1 MSQTVENIL
10 RSIGGKNM
18 SRFQKVFIWILGI
31 LLVLVVGVTG
41 IAAKVY
47 LDVKGSI
54 KETYETV
61 ERAETGVKREK
72 KVDLN
77 KKDSFSMLLM
87 GVDTGDLG
95 RTDTGRSDA
104 IMVATVSPEDNK
116 TQIISIPR
124 DTYMEIVGYG
134 TNDKINHAYAF
145 GGPAMAMDS
154 LEKYLDIPIDHYASI
169 NMQGIKDL
177 VDAVGGVTVN
187 NDLEF
192 TNEGHTF
199 GMGQIQINGEQALAF
214 VRMRYDDPRG
224 DYGRQERQRLVVEGI
239 VKKLISLSGVT
250 QYQAVLDAVAANMRT
265 DMDFGMMQKIALEY
279 RSAFS
284 TIQMDQMKGEG
295 FMQDGVSYQRVS
307 DEEKQRVQTELKDQ
321 LNID

>member
-1 MSQTVENIL
+1 
-10 RSIGGKNM
+10 M
-18 SRFQKVFIWILGI
+18 SRFQKFFIWLLSI
-31 LLVLVVGVTG
+31 LLILVLAVTG
-41 IAAKVY
+41 VVAKVY
-47 LDVKGSI
+47 LDVKGSMND
-54 KETYETV
+54 TFETV
-61 ERAETGVKREK
+61 ERQETGVQRKEE
-72 KVDLN
+72 VDLN
-77 KKDSFSMLLM
+77 KKDSFSILLM

-104 IMVATVSPEDNK
+104 IMVATVSPEDKK
-116 TQIISIPR
+116 TQIVSIPR

-134 TNDKINHAYAF
+134 TSDKINHAYAF

-199 GMGQIQINGEQALAF
+199 GMGQITITGEEALAF

-239 VKKLISLSGVT
+239 AKKLISLSGVT
-250 QYQAVLDAVAANMRT
+250 QYQSVLDAISTNMRT
-265 DMDFGMMQKIALEY
+265 DMDFTMMQKIALEY

-284 TIQMDQMKGEG
+284 TIKMDQMQGEG
-295 FMQDGVSYQRVS
+295 FMQDGVSYQRIS

>member
-1 MSQTVENIL
+1 MS
-10 RSIGGKNM
+10 K
-18 SRFQKVFIWILGI
+18 FQKVFIWILGI
-31 LLVLVVGVTG
+31 LLVLVIGVTG

-54 KETYETV
+54 KDTYETV
-61 ERAETGVKREK
+61 ERQETGVKRK
-72 KVDLN
+72 KEVDLN
-77 KKDSFSMLLM
+77 KKDSFSILLM

-116 TQIISIPR
+116 TQIVSIPR
-124 DTYMEIVGYG
+124 DTYMEIVGHG

-239 VKKLISLSGVT
+239 AKKLISLSGVT

-279 RSAFS
+279 RSAFN

>member
-1 MSQTVENIL
+1 MFLV
-10 RSIGGKNM
+10 IGGKNM

-31 LLVLVVGVTG
+31 LLVLVLAVTG
-41 IAAKVY
+41 VVAKVY
-47 LDVKGSI
+47 LDVKGSM
-54 KETYETV
+54 TDTFETV
-61 ERAETGVKREK
+61 ERQETGVKRKE

-77 KKDSFSMLLM
+77 KKDSFSILLM

-104 IMVATVSPEDNK
+104 IMVATVSPEDKK
-116 TQIISIPR
+116 TQIVSIPR

-134 TNDKINHAYAF
+134 TSDKINHAYAF
-145 GGPAMAMDS
+145 GGPAMSMDS

-177 VDAVGGVTVN
+177 VDAVGGITVN

-192 TNEGHTF
+192 SIDGQTF
-199 GMGQIQINGEQALAF
+199 GIGQININGDQALAF

-239 VKKLISLSGVT
+239 AKKLISLSGVT
-250 QYQAVLDAVAANMRT
+250 QYQSVLDAISTNMRT
-265 DMDFGMMQKIALEY
+265 DMDFTMMQKIALEY

-284 TIQMDQMKGEG
+284 TIKMDQMQGEG
-295 FMQDGVSYQRVS
+295 FMQDGVSYQRIS

>member
-1 MSQTVENIL
+1 MS
-10 RSIGGKNM
+10 K
-18 SRFQKVFIWILGI
+18 FQKVFIWILGI

-54 KETYETV
+54 KDTYETV
-61 ERAETGVKREK
+61 ERQETGVKRK
-72 KVDLN
+72 KEVDLN
-77 KKDSFSMLLM
+77 KKDSFSILLM

-116 TQIISIPR
+116 TQIVSIPR

-177 VDAVGGVTVN
+177 VNAVGGVTVN
-187 NDLEF
+187 NNLEF
-192 TNEGHTF
+192 SSEGHMF
-199 GMGQIQINGEQALAF
+199 GIGQITINGDQALAY
-214 VRMRYDDPRG
+214 VRMRYDDPQG

-239 VKKLISLSGVT
+239 AKKLISLSGVT
-250 QYQAVLDAVAANMRT
+250 QYQAVLDAVSENMRT

-279 RSAFS
+279 RSAFN
-284 TIQMDQMKGEG
+284 TIQMDQMKGDG

-307 DEEKQRVQTELKDQ
+307 DEEKQRVQAELKDQ

>member
-1 MSQTVENIL
+1 MS
-10 RSIGGKNM
+10 K
-18 SRFQKVFIWILGI
+18 FQKVFIWILGI
-31 LLVLVVGVTG
+31 LLVLVIGVTG

-54 KETYETV
+54 KDTYETV
-61 ERAETGVKREK
+61 ERQETGVKRK
-72 KVDLN
+72 KEVDLN
-77 KKDSFSMLLM
+77 KKDSFSILLM

-116 TQIISIPR
+116 TQIVSIPR
-124 DTYMEIVGYG
+124 DTYMEIVGHG

-239 VKKLISLSGVT
+239 AKKLISLSGVT
-250 QYQAVLDAVAANMRT
+250 QYQAVLDAVATNMRT

-279 RSAFS
+279 REAFN

-295 FMQDGVSYQRVS
+295 FMQDGVSYQGVS
-307 DEEKQRVQTELKDQ
+307 DEEKQRVQMELKDQ

>member
-1 MSQTVENIL
+1 MS
-10 RSIGGKNM
+10 K
-18 SRFQKVFIWILGI
+18 FQKVFIWILGI
-31 LLVLVVGVTG
+31 LLVLVIGVTG

-54 KETYETV
+54 KDTYETV
-61 ERAETGVKREK
+61 ERQETGVKRK
-72 KVDLN
+72 KEVDLN
-77 KKDSFSMLLM
+77 KKDSFSILLM

-116 TQIISIPR
+116 TQIVSIPR
-124 DTYMEIVGYG
+124 DTYMEIVGHG

-214 VRMRYDDPRG
+214 VRMRYDDSRG

-239 VKKLISLSGVT
+239 AKKLISLSGVT
-250 QYQAVLDAVAANMRT
+250 QYQAVLDAVATNMRT

-279 RSAFS
+279 RSAFN

-307 DEEKQRVQTELKDQ
+307 DEEKQRVQAELKDQ

>member
-1 MSQTVENIL
+1 
-10 RSIGGKNM
+10 M
-18 SRFQKVFIWILGI
+18 SRFQKFFIWLLSI
-31 LLVLVVGVTG
+31 LLILVLAVTG
-41 IAAKVY
+41 VVAKVY
-47 LDVKGSI
+47 LDVKGSMND
-54 KETYETV
+54 TFETV
-61 ERAETGVKREK
+61 ERQETGVQRKEE
-72 KVDLN
+72 VDLN
-77 KKDSFSMLLM
+77 KKDSFSILLM

-104 IMVATVSPEDNK
+104 IMVATVSPEDKK
-116 TQIISIPR
+116 TQIVSIPR

-134 TNDKINHAYAF
+134 TSDKINHAYAF

-199 GMGQIQINGEQALAF
+199 GMGQITITGEEALAF

-239 VKKLISLSGVT
+239 AKKLISLSGVT
-250 QYQAVLDAVAANMRT
+250 QYQSVLDAISTNMRT
-265 DMDFGMMQKIALEY
+265 DMDFSMMQKIALEY
-279 RSAFS
+279 RSAFG
-284 TIQMDQMKGEG
+284 TIKMDQMQGDG

-307 DEEKQRVQTELKDQ
+307 DEEKLRVQTELKDQ

>member
-1 MSQTVENIL
+1 
-10 RSIGGKNM
+10 M

-31 LLVLVVGVTG
+31 LLVLVLAVTG
-41 IAAKVY
+41 VVAKVY

-54 KETYETV
+54 TDTFETV
-61 ERAETGVKREK
+61 ERQETGVKRKEE
-72 KVDLN
+72 VDLN
-77 KKDSFSMLLM
+77 KKDSFSILLM

-104 IMVATVSPEDNK
+104 IMVATVSPEDKK
-116 TQIISIPR
+116 TQIVSIPR

-134 TNDKINHAYAF
+134 TSDKINHAYAF
-145 GGPAMAMDS
+145 GGPAMSMDS

-177 VDAVGGVTVN
+177 VDAVGGITVN

-192 TNEGHTF
+192 SNQGHTY
-199 GMGQIQINGEQALAF
+199 GMGQITINGDEALGF

-239 VKKLISLSGVT
+239 AKKLISLSGVT
-250 QYQAVLDAVAANMRT
+250 QYQSVLDAISTNMRT
-265 DMDFGMMQKIALEY
+265 DMDFTMMQKIALEY

-284 TIQMDQMKGEG
+284 TIKMDQMQGDG

-307 DEEKQRVQTELKDQ
+307 DEEKLRVQTELKDQ